1 MSARRRRR
9 HEPEEE
15 HENDERWMASY
26 MDMVTVL
33 MCMFIVL
40 FAMSTVDQKKFA
52 ELKDSLATGFGQVK
66 SQKIDTASGV
76 IVPPTKVDE
85 TGENTDLSL
94 AKVEAD
100 SMKALRDRI
109 LASLGEDGL
118 QDAVTMKI
126 DERGL
131 TIGLVGNET
140 FFASNRAELSA
151 AATVVL
157 SDIGPLLA
165 PTPYQVSV
173 EGHADFRQPGAPY
186 PTNWELSAGRA
197 TSVLRHLVEVDTFPQ
212 ERIAAVSYGSARPL
226 ATATGSS
233 DQELAANRRVDV
245 VVLSNQPDKVRAL
258 IPQALTAPTG
268 TAAG

>member
-1 MSARRRRR
+1 MNARRRRR
-9 HEPEEE
+9 HEPDEE

-76 IVPPTKVDE
+76 IVPPAQVDD
-85 TGENTDLSL
+85 TGKNTDLSL
-94 AKVEAD
+94 AQVEVD
-100 SMKALRDRI
+100 NLKELRDRI
-109 LASLGEDGL
+109 LAALGEDGL

-151 AATVVL
+151 AATV
-157 SDIGPLLA
+157 GPQRHRA
-165 PTPYQVSV
+165 HPR
-173 EGHADFRQPGAPY
+173 ADSIPGVGGGPRGL
-186 PTNWELSAGRA
+186 PPAGRA
-197 TSVLRHLVEVDTFPQ
+197 VPDQLGALRGPCDERSASPGRGRHLPAGADRRGQLRFGETAGDGHRLLRP
-212 ERIAAVSYGSARPL
+212 GARRS
-226 ATATGSS
+226 TGEWMWWCCRTSPTRFARSS
-233 DQELAANRRVDV
+233 RR
-245 VVLSNQPDKVRAL
+245 S
-258 IPQALTAPTG
+258 
-268 TAAG
+268 

>member
-1 MSARRRRR
+1 VARRRRR

-15 HENDERWMASY
+15 HENEERWMASY

-40 FAMSTVDQKKFA
+40 FAMSTVDQKKF
-52 ELKDSLATGFGQVK
+52 EQLKDSLATGFGQVK
-66 SQKIDTASGV
+66 TQKIDTASGV
-76 IVPPTKVDE
+76 VVPPKQVDE
-85 TGENTDLSL
+85 SGKNTDLTL
-94 AKVEAD
+94 AQKEAENL
-100 SMKALRDRI
+100 KELRDRI
-109 LASLGEDGL
+109 LTALGKDGL

-140 FFASNRAELSA
+140 FFASNRAELSD
-151 AATVVL
+151 AATKVL
-157 SDIGPLLA
+157 SDMGPILA

-173 EGHADFRQPGAPY
+173 EGHADLRQPGAPY

-226 ATATGSS
+226 ASATGTS
-233 DQELAANRRVDV
+233 DTDLAANRRVDV
-245 VVLSNQPDKVRAL
+245 VVLSNQPDEVRKL
-258 IPQALTAPTG
+258 IPQALAQPATTG
-268 TAAG
+268 